1 MEIVVATTGE
11 LRCVYSDAIDLVELG
26 QLNIR
31 RASHVEPGVD
41 GKWWADLSPV
51 SGPML
56 GPFDRR
62 TEALAAELRWL
73 EANWLIQPR

>member
-11 LRCVYSDAIDLVELG
+11 LRCVYSDAIDLGELG

>member
-11 LRCVYSDAIDLVELG
+11 LRCVYSDVIDLGALG
-26 QLNIR
+26 QVNIR